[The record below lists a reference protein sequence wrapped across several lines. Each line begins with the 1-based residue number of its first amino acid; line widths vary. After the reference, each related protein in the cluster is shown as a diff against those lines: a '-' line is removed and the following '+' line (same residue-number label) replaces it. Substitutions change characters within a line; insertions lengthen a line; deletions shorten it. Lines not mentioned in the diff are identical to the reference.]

1 MAEAAAE
8 ETKAVIPVA
17 PGIPIKLVLLIGLGT
32 LLVGAGVT
40 FGLMKLTSGG
50 HKAEGHTEEPVA
62 AKAEAPAEHAKSEAA
77 SAGTPGAIFDMEPF
91 IVNLADTPEIRYLK
105 VTVKLEL
112 DKADAASE
120 LTSRLPPIR
129 DAVLVLLTGKDS
141 ATLRTPHGKF
151 QLREEMTQRINALLP
166 RPLVRSAYFTE
177 FVIQ

>member
-8 ETKAVIPVA
+8 ETKPTVPVT
-17 PGIPIKLVLLIGLGT
+17 PGIPLKLVLLIGVGT
-32 LLVGAGVT
+32 LALGVGGT
-40 FGLMKLTSGG
+40 FGLMKMTSGG
-50 HKAEGHTEEPVA
+50 HRSETHKEEPAA
-62 AKAEAPAEHAKSEAA
+62 AKTESHGESTKAGAAPAN
-77 SAGTPGAIFDMEPF
+77 TPGAIFDLEPF

-112 DKADAASE
+112 DKADVATE
-120 LTSRLPPIR
+120 LTNRLPPIR

-166 RPLVRSAYFTE
+166 RPVVRSAYFTE

>member
-1 MAEAAAE
+1 MAEAAAD
-8 ETKAVIPVA
+8 ETKPVVPIT
-17 PGIPIKLVLLIGLGT
+17 PGIPIKLVLLIVVGT
-32 LLVGAGVT
+32 LVLGAGGT
-40 FGLMKLTSGG
+40 LGLMKLTSGG
-50 HKAEGHTEEPVA
+50 HSSETHKEEAPTAKTESHGES
-62 AKAEAPAEHAKSEAA
+62 AKAGAA
-77 SAGTPGAIFDMEPF
+77 SAGTPGAIFDLEPF

-112 DKADAASE
+112 DRTDVATE

-166 RPLVRSAYFTE
+166 RPVVRSAYFTE